1 MQPKISLEQWRALV
15 TVVEAGGYA
24 QAAEALHKTQSSV
37 SYLVGK
43 LESLLDLKVFEI
55 EGRKAR
61 LTANGQLLYRRA
73 KALLEESER
82 IESAAATLAAG
93 WEPELRLA
101 VEIIFPTWMLLNTF
115 ARFAEQAPG
124 TRLQLH
130 ETVLGGTDEA
140 LLQHRVHLAIN
151 SHVPPGFSGETL
163 LTMKAM
169 AVASADHP
177 LHRLGRQI
185 NYDDLRQHRQIV
197 VRDTARQTP
206 RESGGWMG
214 SEQRWTVS
222 NKATAITA
230 VTMGLGFAWY
240 PEEMIRGELQSGALK
255 PLPMRDGA
263 DRQVPLYLI
272 VTDGDAA
279 GPATCLMADILREE
293 VRVQCRAHGHVY
305 PGDAAPQA

>member
-1 MQPKISLEQWRALV
+1 MTPKISLEQWRALV

-43 LESLLDLKVFEI
+43 LESLLELKVFEI

-61 LTANGQLLYRRA
+61 LTANGQVLYRRA

-82 IESAAATLAAG
+82 LESAAGTLAAG

-101 VEIIFPTWMLLNTF
+101 VEIVFPTWMLLNAF
-115 ARFAEQAPG
+115 ARFSEQAPQ
-124 TRLQLH
+124 TRLQLY

-151 SHVPPGFSGETL
+151 GHIPQGFTGTTL
-163 LTMKAM
+163 LSMPAL
-169 AVASADHP
+169 AVASPQHP
-177 LHRLGRQI
+177 LHQLGRELG
-185 NYDDLRQHRQIV
+185 YDDLRQHRQIV
-197 VRDTARQTP
+197 IRDTAQQSP
-206 RESGGWMG
+206 RDSGGWMRA
-214 SEQRWTVS
+214 EQRWTVS

-230 VTMGLGFAWY
+230 VCRGLGFAWY
-240 PEEMIRGELQSGALK
+240 PQDMIRAELLSGALK
-255 PLPMRDGA
+255 PLPIREGA
-263 DRQVPLYLI
+263 DRQVPLFLI

-279 GPATCLMADILREE
+279 GPGTQLMAQILREE
-293 VRVQCRAHGHVY
+293 VSEQCRRAGHG
-305 PGDAAPQA
+305 